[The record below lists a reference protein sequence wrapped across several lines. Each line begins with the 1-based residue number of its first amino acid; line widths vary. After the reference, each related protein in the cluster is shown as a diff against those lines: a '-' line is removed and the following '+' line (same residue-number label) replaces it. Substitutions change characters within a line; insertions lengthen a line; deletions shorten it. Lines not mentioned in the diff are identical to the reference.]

1 MTYGP
6 ESGQPSGSADPSRLS
21 VVSFVLGLCG
31 IFFTPAAIAAVICGH
46 LAVTEIRDSG
56 VAGIKLA
63 RAGLILGYV
72 VIGLTAFGMM
82 VAVTLLGLAGALAR

>member
-31 IFFTPAAIAAVICGH
+31 IFFTPAVICGH

-82 VAVTLLGLAGALAR
+82 VAVTLLGLAGALAS